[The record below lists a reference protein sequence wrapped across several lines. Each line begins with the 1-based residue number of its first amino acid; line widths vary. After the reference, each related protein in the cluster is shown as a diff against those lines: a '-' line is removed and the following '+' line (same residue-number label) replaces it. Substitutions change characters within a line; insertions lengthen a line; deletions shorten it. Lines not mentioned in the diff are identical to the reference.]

1 MADTVKQV
9 EETGKRLR
17 RIAEVLFDGNKSELA
32 RALNMHP
39 GSFTKYLRE
48 KRRPGAKI
56 LNRILRLGVNINW
69 FLTGEGQILRP
80 GTSEDG
86 SSSGPV
92 SKLKNG
98 SSQYH
103 RVPVV
108 QVRLSEEEE
117 LQYNEVDDPV
127 WLNQHTIRI
136 RYNIDP
142 DRLREFRVS
151 SNRMAPSIRTGD
163 RVRAALVPSSLPM
176 SDMVE
181 GASYLMFG
189 PEGVFSTR
197 VRTGDSG
204 GSILL
209 AADNPEADRYE
220 VRGDDWTQT
229 YRPIARVLEIRR
241 SM

>member
-1 MADTVKQV
+1 
-9 EETGKRLR
+9 
-17 RIAEVLFDGNKSELA
+17 
-32 RALNMHP
+32 
-39 GSFTKYLRE
+39 
-48 KRRPGAKI
+48 
-56 LNRILRLGVNINW
+56 
-69 FLTGEGQILRP
+69 
-80 GTSEDG
+80 
-86 SSSGPV
+86 
-92 SKLKNG
+92 
-98 SSQYH
+98 
-103 RVPVV
+103 V